1 MYSFKRS
8 VVDENWSESKKD
20 RHVKY
25 EAYECLL
32 YVEQMLEEIRKIFQV
47 QLEKSGNDVRTIAV
61 EEIISYLLTNKI
73 ERHRGRNDDMFIVS
87 DSYYAESLI
96 TIAQIIEAI
105 NNNKQDEL
113 SNILN
118 NLPWGTSN
126 TGDQL
131 AWNTTMF
138 SYWILSDESRN
149 LFGDIFKKYFR
160 EKSFAKEEDQIQQNV
175 SDIENYT
182 TLPILMKHNQ
192 AERERYCQDDNLPN

>member
-8 VVDENWSESKKD
+8 VVDENWSESRKD

-96 TIAQIIEAI
+96 TIAQIIDAI

-113 SNILN
+113 SSILN

-126 TGDQL
+126 TGDQI

-182 TLPILMKHNQ
+182 FLPILMKHNQ
-192 AERERYCQDDNLPN
+192 EERLRCCQDDNLPN